1 MRVTSNI
8 IGATT
13 LAQLKANIDGCLLKP
28 SDKVLEDI
36 EELHL
41 PFLNPCP

>member
-41 PFLNPCP
+41 TFLNPCP